1 MKKFVYKAWDDEFKI
16 VKEEIEEDNLED
28 AVENIKSKGLKIIY
42 VKEKTGLYKYKF
54 LSKKLNDEVLA
65 NFCGQTAMIL
75 SSGVS
80 LITGLEIMEEQT
92 KSKRMKEI
100 ILEILE
106 GIKKGNN
113 LAAAMKNC
121 GEFPTILTDMVM
133 TGETSGN
140 VDTILYNMENFYKR
154 EANIKNKIRSAS
166 VYPILIFV
174 VAIGMM
180 LFFNFFVFPQIKDLF
195 ADMKLPAITIF
206 VLGIMNFL
214 NNNYLLM
221 ISITIITIVF
231 FEYASTIPRFSYILG
246 KITLKAPILGGVKLD
261 IITSRFTRSMG
272 IFLKSGV
279 PIVIVLDNL
288 KLIVGNEFISQ
299 KIEKAKNEL
308 IAGAKF
314 ADSIG
319 NEEIFEPLVTQM
331 LKVGEET
338 GQLDEMMFKLADIY
352 DGKVETGIGRL
363 MSLVEPVLTLVIG
376 LVVGVAILGIA
387 LPIMQMTQGVK

>member
-246 KITLKAPILGGVKLD
+246 KITLKVPILGGVKLD